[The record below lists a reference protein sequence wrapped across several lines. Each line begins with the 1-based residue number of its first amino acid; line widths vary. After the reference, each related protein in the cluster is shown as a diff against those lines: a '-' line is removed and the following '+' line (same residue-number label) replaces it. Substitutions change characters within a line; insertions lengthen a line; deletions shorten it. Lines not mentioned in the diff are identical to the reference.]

1 MFTSARSRFAITL
14 GVSVLAFVLTLVD
27 PTDVDV
33 DTGALPAASLV
44 RR

>member
-1 MFTSARSRFAITL
+1 MFRSARSRFAITL

-27 PTDVDV
+27 PADADVDA
-33 DTGALPAASLV
+33 GAMPGASLV

>member
-1 MFTSARSRFAITL
+1 MFTSARSRFTLTL

-27 PTDVDV
+27 PADADI
-33 DTGALPAASLV
+33 DTGALPTAQLV